1 MKRVPDW
8 LKNKYAYAT
17 VIFFLYVLFLDDM
30 DIFTMVKYNGRLRN
44 LEASKEKLS
53 VDLRESRILLKKLR
67 NSYELENF
75 AREKKFFKKDNE
87 EIFVITYQDL

>member
-1 MKRVPDW
+1 MKQLPDW

-17 VIFFLYVLFLDDM
+17 IIFFLYVLFLDDM

-44 LEASKEKLS
+44 LEASKEKLA
-53 VDLRESRILLKKLR
+53 VDLRHSRALLKKLR
-67 NSYELENF
+67 NTYELENF
-75 AREKKFFKKDNE
+75 AREKKFFKKENE